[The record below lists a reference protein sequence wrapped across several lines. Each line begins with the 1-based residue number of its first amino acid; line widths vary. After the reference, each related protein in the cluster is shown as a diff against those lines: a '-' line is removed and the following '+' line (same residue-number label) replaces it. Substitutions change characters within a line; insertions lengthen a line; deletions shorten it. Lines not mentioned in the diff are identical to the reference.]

1 MSGDCGKREERLV
14 SLLYEDGEP
23 AELADIRAHLE
34 TCETCREE
42 FEKLTSTRE
51 LLAAWPDVVNA
62 PRVVYVNEPAR
73 VEHGVRGGGRWFGRS
88 VLESFLPSLAAAAVV
103 VVLFAVSASFLRF
116 QVGPDG
122 ELHVGMAAS
131 STPAAAPT
139 ALVTRGDLD
148 QGLAQTAAY
157 LESMMRTAREQDRQ
171 ALLGVVDQAL
181 RDQNASMGVQVSSAI
196 DSAFDEIDRRR
207 RSDLSVMLSS
217 MNDLQVVTGTELQ
230 RMNAMLA
237 SLAPTPGAEQ
247 E

>member
-1 MSGDCGKREERLV
+1 MSGDCGNREERLV

-34 TCETCREE
+34 TCATCREE
-42 FEKLTSTRE
+42 FEKLTSARE

-62 PRVVYVNEPAR
+62 PRVVYVNGPAR
-73 VEHGVRGGGRWFGRS
+73 VSGGVRGGGRWFGRS
-88 VLESFLPSLAAAAVV
+88 AFESFVPSLAAAAAV
-103 VVLFAVSASFLRF
+103 VVLFALSASFLRF
-116 QVGPDG
+116 QVAPDG
-122 ELHVGMAAS
+122 KLHVGVGAS
-131 STPAAAPT
+131 SASAAAPS

-237 SLAPTPGAEQ
+237 SLAPPPGAEQ